1 MVWKNENQ
9 DLIDELLEQ
18 EREFDEI
25 EVAKEVE
32 EEMEDHERENDW
44 TAELKHIELA
54 INENDA
60 PWEDFF
66 VADKKGRK
74 WHGWRIHHALT
85 IDGQT
90 IEVIIPHGDISK
102 LKFVLRGG

>member
-1 MVWKNENQ
+1 MSKYKKVFENYNEILKPFISGDVITPPPLFKSEN
-9 DLIDELLEQ
+9 
-18 EREFDEI
+18 FW
-25 EVAKEVE
+25 VA
-32 EEMEDHERENDW
+32 
-44 TAELKHIELA
+44 ELA

>member
-1 MVWKNENQ
+1 MGSRIFIKENQ
-9 DLIDELLEQ
+9 YKRNKI
-18 EREFDEI
+18 RI
-25 EVAKEVE
+25 PPS
-32 EEMEDHERENDW
+32 NW
-44 TAELKHIELA
+44 TAELKNIELA